1 MKQSL
6 RTKTLLLVALVI
18 NSIGSAPQA
27 NAGVTD
33 CIDVG
38 YPSSYLGTS
47 SLTIEAYVNVRCTN
61 EKLGSGSG
69 FVYSVEGESFGA
81 QCSGPNYVRSGSSGT
96 IRCSIPIGGG
106 LGSTRYGAT
115 STTIKIWT
123 AWDFSTKF
131 ITATHQAIPN
141 KIISVPTPVAPSTP
155 TLAPK
160 ATPNTPT
167 NPNNS
172 KSDQDAINEMNA
184 LLEKVNSDIE
194 KLQSFLEPK
203 YKLTCKKAEKLKY
216 VTGSK
221 PKCPSGFKQI
231 KKITLE

>member
-6 RTKTLLLVALVI
+6 RTKILLLVVLVV
-18 NSIGSAPQA
+18 NLIGTAPQA

-33 CIDVG
+33 CLDVG

-61 EKLGSGSG
+61 EQLGSGSG

-123 AWDFSTKF
+123 PWDFSTKF
-131 ITATHQAIPN
+131 ITARHQAIPN
-141 KIISVPTPVAPSTP
+141 KVIAVPAPITPPTS

-160 ATPNTPT
+160 SIPNSPII
-167 NPNNS
+167 PNES
-172 KSDQDAINEMNA
+172 KSNQEIVGELDA
-184 LLEKVNSDIE
+184 LLEKINSDID
-194 KLQSFLEPK
+194 KVQSLLKPSF
-203 YKLTCKKAEKLKY
+203 KLTCKKAEKLKY